1 MLTAFNEEAE
11 RFAAKYRIVPARAPT
26 ATSPRAR
33 SVMIRVGDFDGP
45 EEFLESM
52 RDADIVRKQK
62 NLVYVQALKLLQTG
76 GGRGGKRR
84 SGGLAAR
91 ARAGKR

>member
-1 MLTAFNEEAE
+1 
-11 RFAAKYRIVPARAPT
+11 
-26 ATSPRAR
+26 
-33 SVMIRVGDFDGP
+33 MIRVGDFDGP

-84 SGGLAAR
+84 GGPAAR